1 MTEEARLIL
10 EKLSEMDTKLSE
22 MDTRFDK
29 VDTRLSEMDGKIQEM
44 DGKIQEM
51 DGKIQKM
58 DDKIQKMDGKV
69 LDVQLTLENEINRK
83 IHIIAEGHLDLSRK
97 LDDALRVGNEK
108 EMVLIRV
115 TRLENEVRRL
125 DKRIDVMAAK

>member
-29 VDTRLSEMDGKIQEM
+29 VDTRLSEM

>member
-44 DGKIQEM
+44 DG
-51 DGKIQKM
+51 
-58 DDKIQKMDGKV
+58 KIQKMDGKV